1 MGRSAYS
8 ELGATT
14 PARPS
19 TAPAGRRA
27 LRSRTTLELP
37 IPDLPAGECASP
49 LAVEHDRDRPV
60 VDELDLHPGAE
71 DPVLHGDPEL
81 TQRSAEPLVAPFRLR
96 RSGRAA
102 EARPVTLA
110 RVRAQRE
117 LTDDEYTATGVEH
130 CSIEATLVVLEDPQP
145 RDLPG
150 EAFGVGGFVSGG
162 HPEQH
167 EQTILDLPH
176 DAAAG
181 PHRRTG
187 DALDHGPHVD
197 P

>member
-81 TQRSAEPLVAPFRLR
+81 TERSAEPLVAPFGL
-96 RSGRAA
+96 
-102 EARPVTLA
+102 
-110 RVRAQRE
+110 
-117 LTDDEYTATGVEH
+117 
-130 CSIEATLVVLEDPQP
+130 
-145 RDLPG
+145 
-150 EAFGVGGFVSGG
+150 GGFVSGG

-197 P
+197 PHYGR